1 MDDGD
6 GGCRWVEDIL
16 REEARRMC
24 EVALEST
31 EKLYL
36 ATNTTDDLH
45 RVRINLRKK
54 GREVISTHGF
64 LYASDSQAMISHS
77 TNFESLRHR
86 HSAEHQIGAE
96 ISACDARNVKNALG
110 SLDELHR
117 CSERRL
123 SNLVEVGIGSFDRAV
138 TSVSSR
144 LEAHRALI
152 QKTMDAAPLLDDVCH
167 AHFSALKDYYLTAMR
182 KLHEQKE
189 GRADQWREMHA
200 QAHRW
205 TTERM
210 RNFPEQNAQVYSD
223 KRASAHEQVSQRLQ
237 QFADRMFELGSAC
250 DCPAAAIGD
259 SNAYSES
266 LCGAT
271 NSFRRSCT
279 ETLRVSR
286 AAAEWRRRII
296 SSHEAWLADT
306 EAELLAQCEATIGE
320 RSQAL
325 LELLAERS
333 ELRLR
338 LIKARHTTAGELTH
352 VAPAANTRF
361 IGDAVFLS
369 GQNRGGAGTSLAN
382 AARQAGRSEE
392 ELVELLLRIAAT
404 A

>member
-6 GGCRWVEDIL
+6 GGCRWVQDFL
-16 REEARRMC
+16 REETQRVC
-24 EVALEST
+24 KVALESA
-31 EKLYL
+31 EKLFL
-36 ATNTTDDLH
+36 ATNTTDEIH
-45 RVRINLRKK
+45 RVRP
-54 GREVISTHGF
+54 
-64 LYASDSQAMISHS
+64 
-77 TNFESLRHR
+77 TNFDP
-86 HSAEHQIGAE
+86 IGAGKETLEYKVKEEEECTAAKPLLTAAGAILESE
-96 ISACDARNVKNALG
+96 ISACDARNVKNALV
-110 SLDELHR
+110 SMEELHR

-152 QKTMDAAPLLDDVCH
+152 QKSMDAAPLLDEVCH
-167 AHFSALKDYYLTAMR
+167 AHFSALKDYYLTAML

-210 RNFPEQNAQVYSD
+210 RSFPEQNAQVYSN

-237 QFADRMFELGSAC
+237 QFTDRMFELGSAC

-259 SNAYSES
+259 TGNNGSDS
-266 LCGAT
+266 LYGAT

-286 AAAEWRRRII
+286 AAAEWRQRII
-296 SSHEAWLADT
+296 SSHETWLADT
-306 EAELLAQCEATIGE
+306 EAELLARCEATIGE
-320 RSQAL
+320 RSQIL
-325 LELLAERS
+325 LGLLAERS

-338 LIKARHTTAGELTH
+338 LIKARHASAGELTH
-352 VAPAANTRF
+352 VIP
-361 IGDAVFLS
+361 
-369 GQNRGGAGTSLAN
+369 AGTSLAN
-382 AARQAGRSEE
+382 AARDAGSSED
-392 ELVELLLRIAAT
+392 ELVELLLRVASET
-404 A
+404 SERE